1 MSTFYIHDQQYEEK
15 ETIECSSYPSLGQ
28 LTLSQGQD
36 SISLDRKQIEDL
48 IRELKIDF
56 NL

>member
-28 LTLSQGQD
+28 LTLTQGQD